1 MDILIL
7 VKFKQPKTRR
17 QPDIRYV
24 GGLGEISY
32 EVPPRIRTD
41 NEKKLLEK
49 YPSLKEQIENK
60 IFIPTILPHKFSYVK
75 SDPPRP
81 PYELPEKNTNS
92 PKIPNSVIES
102 IIPQVKFS
110 NTWGI

>member
-1 MDILIL
+1 MDIVII
-7 VKFKQPKTRR
+7 VKYKQPKTRR

-41 NEKKLLEK
+41 EERKLLEK
-49 YPSLKEQIENK
+49 YPSLKEQIQNK
-60 IFIPTILPHKFSYVK
+60 IFIPTIFSHKFSYVK
-75 SDPPRP
+75 TEKPNP
-81 PYELPEKNTNS
+81 PYELSRKNVNFQ
-92 PKIPNSVIES
+92 KIPETTIQS
-102 IIPQVKFS
+102 IFPQVKLS

>member
-1 MDILIL
+1 MDIVII
-7 VKFKQPKTRR
+7 VKYKQPKTRR

-41 NEKKLLEK
+41 NEKKILEK

-60 IFIPTILPHKFSYVK
+60 IFIPTLLPHKFSYVK
-75 SDPPRP
+75 YDPPRP

-110 NTWGI
+110 NT

>member
-1 MDILIL
+1 MDIVIL

-24 GGLGEISY
+24 GGLGEISH
-32 EVPPRIRTD
+32 EVPPRIRT
-41 NEKKLLEK
+41 NEEIKLLEN

-60 IFIPTILPHKFSYVK
+60 IFIPTSFSHKFYYVK

-81 PYELPEKNTNS
+81 PYEFPEKILNLPTI
-92 PKIPNSVIES
+92 PKSTIQS
-102 IIPQVKFS
+102 IFPQVKLP

>member
-1 MDILIL
+1 MDIVIL
-7 VKFKQPKTRR
+7 VKFTQPKTKR

-32 EVPPRIRTD
+32 EVPQRIRT
-41 NEKKLLEK
+41 NQEIKLLEN

-60 IFIPTILPHKFSYVK
+60 IFIPTSFSHKFYYVK

-81 PYELPEKNTNS
+81 PYELPEKIVNS
-92 PKIPNSVIES
+92 PTIPKSTIQS
-102 IIPQVKFS
+102 IIPQVKLS

>member
-1 MDILIL
+1 MDIVII
-7 VKFKQPKTRR
+7 VKYKQPKTRR
-17 QPDIRYV
+17 QSDIRYV

-32 EVPPRIRTD
+32 EVPLRKRTD

-60 IFIPTILPHKFSYVK
+60 IFIPTLLPHKFSYVK
-75 SDPPRP
+75 TEKPSP
-81 PYELPEKNTNS
+81 PYELSRKNVNFQ
-92 PKIPNSVIES
+92 KIPKTTIQS
-102 IIPQVKFS
+102 IFPQVKLS

>member
-1 MDILIL
+1 MDIVII
-7 VKFKQPKTRR
+7 VKYKQPKTKR
-17 QPDIRYV
+17 QADIRYV
-24 GGLGEISY
+24 GGFGEITH
-32 EVPPRIRTD
+32 EVPLRKRTD

>member
-1 MDILIL
+1 MDIVII
-7 VKFKQPKTRR
+7 VKYKQPKTRR

-32 EVPPRIRTD
+32 EVPLRKRTD

-60 IFIPTILPHKFSYVK
+60 IFIPTLLPHKFSYIK
-75 SDPPRP
+75 TNPLTP
-81 PYELPEKNTNS
+81 PYELPQDNVILPTISKS
-92 PKIPNSVIES
+92 AIES
-102 IIPQVKFS
+102 IIPQVKLS